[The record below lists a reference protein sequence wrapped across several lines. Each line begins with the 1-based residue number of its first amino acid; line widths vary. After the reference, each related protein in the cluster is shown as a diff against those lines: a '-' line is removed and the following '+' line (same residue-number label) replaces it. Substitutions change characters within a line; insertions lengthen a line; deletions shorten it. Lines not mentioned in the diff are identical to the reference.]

1 MSATDDAWPEEA
13 LDYVQAIADTK
24 LVLGFRY
31 AERMA
36 SGQSIEDDVANMN
49 LAQEEFGHV
58 RQLYGLLSDQGRE
71 REWLEHD
78 RDPGM
83 YANASPLD
91 EPIPDWTSFVVT
103 TGLVDRAAWLLTDAI
118 AHPDLDGIREKIAQE
133 EAYHLERADAWL
145 EQLAEDDPEAVE
157 AAIADALPGVLALVG
172 PAEFDET
179 TDPLV
184 EAGFTDAP
192 VAQRRDRL
200 LSHYR
205 ALLEDTDVSLDAAD
219 TSGPDRA
226 EWDPVRRRVSGGS
239 LPTETVEVLQGTPNE
254 EFAVA

>member
-1 MSATDDAWPEEA
+1 MSASADAWPEEA

-24 LVLGFRY
+24 LMLGFCF

-36 SGQSIEDDVANMN
+36 SGKSIEDDVANMN

-58 RQLYGLLSDQGRE
+58 RQLYELLSQQGRD

-83 YANASPLD
+83 YANAAPLD
-91 EPIPDWTSFVVT
+91 EPIPDWTTFVAV

-118 AHPDLDGIREKIAQE
+118 AHSDLDGIREKIAQE
-133 EAYHLERADAWL
+133 EAYHLERSDAWL
-145 EQLAEDDPEAVE
+145 EELAASDPETVE
-157 AAIADALPGVLALVG
+157 AALVDALPGVLAFVG
-172 PAEFDET
+172 PADYDAE

-184 EAGFTDAP
+184 KQGFTDTP

-205 ALLEDTDVSLDAAD
+205 ALFEGTEVSVDAAD
-219 TSGPDRA
+219 LSGPDRA
-226 EWDPVRRRVSGGS
+226 EWDAIRRRVSGGS
-239 LPTETVEVLQGTPNE
+239 LPSATVEVLQGGPNR
-254 EFAVA
+254 EFAVD

>member
-1 MSATDDAWPEEA
+1 MSASADAWPDEA

-58 RQLYGLLSDQGRE
+58 RQFYELLSQQGRD

-83 YANASPLD
+83 YANAAPLD
-91 EPIPDWTSFVVT
+91 EPIPDWTSFVVI
-103 TGLVDRAAWLLTDAI
+103 TGVVDRAAWLLTDAI
-118 AHPDLDGIREKIAQE
+118 AHSDLDGIREKIAQE
-133 EAYHLERADAWL
+133 EAYHLERSDAWL
-145 EQLAEDDPEAVE
+145 EQLADSEPDTVE
-157 AAIADALPGVLALVG
+157 SALVEALPGVLAFVG
-172 PAEFDET
+172 PAEYDAE

-184 EAGFTDAP
+184 REGFTDVP

-200 LSHYR
+200 LAHYR
-205 ALLEDTDVSLDAAD
+205 ALFEGTDVSVDAAD
-219 TSGPDRA
+219 LQGPNRA
-226 EWDPVRRRVSGGS
+226 EWDPIRRRVTGGS
-239 LPTETVEVLQGTPNE
+239 LPTATVEVLQGGPNRQ
-254 EFAVA
+254 FAME

>member
-1 MSATDDAWPEEA
+1 MSASGDAWPDEA

-58 RQLYGLLSDQGRE
+58 RQLYELLSRQGRG

-83 YANASPLD
+83 YANAAPLD
-91 EPIPDWTSFVVT
+91 DPVPDWTSFVVV
-103 TGLVDRAAWLLTDAI
+103 TGVVDRAAWLLTDAI
-118 AHPDLDGIREKIAQE
+118 AHSDLDGIREKIAQE
-133 EAYHLERADAWL
+133 EAYHLERSDAWL
-145 EQLAEDDPEAVE
+145 ERLAEREPDTVE
-157 AAIADALPGVLALVG
+157 ATLVDALPDVLAFIG
-172 PAEFDET
+172 PAEYDAE

-184 EAGFTDAP
+184 LEGFTDVP
-192 VAQRRDRL
+192 VVQRRERL
-200 LSHYR
+200 LGHYR
-205 ALLEDTDVSLDAAD
+205 ALFEGTDVSVDAAD
-219 TSGPDRA
+219 LTGPDRA
-226 EWDPVRRRVSGGS
+226 EWDPIRRRVSAGS
-239 LPTETVEVLQGTPNE
+239 LPTETVEVLQGGPNR
-254 EFAVA
+254 EFAVE

>member
-1 MSATDDAWPEEA
+1 MSATGEAWPEEA
-13 LDYVQAIADTK
+13 VDYVQAIADTK

-58 RQLYGLLSDQGRE
+58 RQLYELLSRQGRD
-71 REWLEHD
+71 RDWLEHD

-83 YANASPLD
+83 YANAAPLD
-91 EPIPDWTSFVVT
+91 EPIADWPSFVVT
-103 TGLVDRAAWLLTDAI
+103 TGVVDRAAWLLTDAI

-145 EQLAEDDPEAVE
+145 EQLAERDPEAVQ
-157 AAIADALPGVLALVG
+157 ATLVDALPGVLAFVG
-172 PAEFDET
+172 PAEFDAE
-179 TDPLV
+179 TDPL
-184 EAGFTDAP
+184 ALDGFTDAP

-200 LSHYR
+200 LGHYR
-205 ALLEDTDVSLDAAD
+205 ALFEGTDVSVDAAD
-219 TSGPDRA
+219 LGGPDRT
-226 EWDPVRRRVSGGS
+226 EWDSIRRRVSGGS
-239 LPTETVEVLQGTPNE
+239 LPTGTIEVLQGRPNR
-254 EFAVA
+254 EFAVE

>member
-1 MSATDDAWPEEA
+1 MSASDDAWPDEA

-58 RQLYGLLSDQGRE
+58 RQLYELLSRQGRD
-71 REWLEHD
+71 REWLEHG

-83 YANASPLD
+83 YANAAPLD
-91 EPIPDWTSFVVT
+91 EPIPDWTSFVAVT
-103 TGLVDRAAWLLTDAI
+103 GVVDRAAWLLTDAI
-118 AHPDLDGIREKIAQE
+118 AHSDLDGIREKIAQE
-133 EAYHLERADAWL
+133 EAYHLERSDAWL
-145 EQLAEDDPEAVE
+145 EQLAEREPDTVE
-157 AAIADALPGVLALVG
+157 ATLVDALPGVLAFVG
-172 PAEFDET
+172 PAEYDEE

-184 EAGFTDAP
+184 RDGFTAVP
-192 VAQRRDRL
+192 VSQRRERL

-205 ALLEDTDVSLDAAD
+205 TLFEGTDVSVDAAD
-219 TSGPDRA
+219 LTGPDRT
-226 EWDPVRRRVSGGS
+226 EWDPIRRRVSGGS
-239 LPTETVEVLQGTPNE
+239 LPTGTVDVLQGGPNR
-254 EFAVA
+254 EFAVE